1 MNTLNKSIVETIK
14 GDAIMDN
21 TYIYT
26 YFDGSSEIR
35 HKGEPFWYNDIRK
48 EHGLPLLE
56 EALEAA
62 REEDDSEAVAC
73 ISNIIADLKGE
84 KCLHG
89 KEWFA
94 DL

>member
-1 MNTLNKSIVETIK
+1 METLNLK
-14 GDAIMDN
+14 GGAIMDN

-26 YFDGSSEIR
+26 YFDGSSEVR
-35 HKGEPFWYNDIRK
+35 CKGEPFWYTDIGK

-62 REEDDSEAVAC
+62 RKEGDFEAAAC
-73 ISNIIADLKGE
+73 ISNDIADLKGE
-84 KCLHG
+84 KRPYD
-89 KEWFA
+89 EWFD